1 MKKFILLSG
10 MIFLLIQSTAFA
22 HTMPRSEMYV
32 GGVGAGC
39 DFRFV
44 KKVYGEPKEK
54 IFWSG
59 EGLRVITYVYS
70 PTFSVT
76 GRTFDGYSIPEEKII
91 ITGFS
96 LKEGSL
102 TMPCGLTV
110 GNSYE
115 DVVQKFGDGVK
126 MNVDSRISY
135 SYAAPNSAVELTF
148 YVNEDNIITEIYE
161 GTEL

>member
-1 MKKFILLSG
+1 
-10 MIFLLIQSTAFA
+10 
-22 HTMPRSEMYV
+22 
-32 GGVGAGC
+32 
-39 DFRFV
+39 
-44 KKVYGEPKEK
+44 
-54 IFWSG
+54 
-59 EGLRVITYVYS
+59 
-70 PTFSVT
+70 
-76 GRTFDGYSIPEEKII
+76 
-91 ITGFS
+91 
-96 LKEGSL
+96 
-102 TMPCGLTV
+102 MPCGLTV